1 MTIALKDITIYP
13 VVEQPR
19 CTNFEVMGFFPALT
33 KELLDENRSW
43 LAPAYLDPSNNG
55 LVLCIQSFVIKT
67 PHHNILIDSCVG
79 NHKERANY
87 PFWNKM
93 ESDRYERNLAA
104 TGLGVKRTGAGQ
116 AAAVQGLCGA
126 MSARMSVVILDR
138 VAASEFAPAIR
149 GMCGVPAGIMAGA
162 PMAQVQSVIR
172 GITSAGREPV
182 LLATRPAEL
191 TAYGATPRHLVN
203 LVTTQDAHDLT
214 QPPSTTWP
222 ISYQLWMS
230 AQSSSIPGA

>member
-1 MTIALKDITIYP
+1 M
-13 VVEQPR
+13 
-19 CTNFEVMGFFPALT
+19 
-33 KELLDENRSW
+33 
-43 LAPAYLDPSNNG
+43 
-55 LVLCIQSFVIKT
+55 
-67 PHHNILIDSCVG
+67 
-79 NHKERANY
+79 
-87 PFWNKM
+87 
-93 ESDRYERNLAA
+93 
-104 TGLGVKRTGAGQ
+104 
-116 AAAVQGLCGA
+116 CGA

-191 TAYGATPRHLVN
+191 TGYGATPRHLVD

-222 ISYQLWMS
+222 ISGCRPRAAPYRAPSRPMTCASRSLALVQG
-230 AQSSSIPGA
+230 PC